1 MDLPKNVGDQ
11 DRNIRFAVGGL
22 LVLAGIFTGNV
33 ILTVLGLIAVGTA
46 YMRTCLAYVPLKINT
61 MKEGD
66 GKTETKPE
74 SKP

>member
-22 LVLAGIFTGNV
+22 LVLAGIFTGN
-33 ILTVLGLIAVGTA
+33 ILFTVLGLVAVGTA

-61 MKEGD
+61 MKSGD
-66 GKTETKPE
+66 GK
-74 SKP
+74 